1 MGRVIPHQRRKIEGH
16 RETAAAMLEQV
27 IAALVGLLR
36 RGESRELPHGKKLA
50 AISGSVNAA
59 RERRLTRISKI
70 LVVIPV
76 LGKIGLRVQPPD
88 GRAGNSREARM
99 PVLIEIDARTRSNR
113 LLRSFFERGCKR
125 LFRPLL

>member
-1 MGRVIPHQRRKIEGH
+1 Y
-16 RETAAAMLEQV
+16 
-27 IAALVGLLR
+27 
-36 RGESRELPHGKKLA
+36 GKKLA

-125 LFRPLL
+125 LFRPLLLALRRMTSFKNVADGAFRNLGRLLVFGHIRAHPQLRR